1 MQIKRGLS
9 AANVLSLS
17 VGSGTGLSRPRPRLN
32 QQRSADELSKMLDQS
47 KSDSVDLKVYE
58 NDQQQPY
65 AAVDYDR
72 TMSSYHT
79 GTSSNDRSRSRSGLV
94 GVGAGGGQ
102 YTTSAAMMHTT
113 GHNTDE
119 LFGGS
124 SNNDVNSNSTNGTAS
139 TKPQSKGRSHYVDK
153 EYQNVAAANDN
164 NSLSPPSSS
173 GSGYGVAQHSP
184 QRSKVS
190 GSINNT
196 PPNSNRKTGLI
207 TSISAAAAAALS
219 PPSSS
224 SSSSSVSSSLTNK
237 HLQTMVMSTG
247 DQWDGGA
254 AGGGALHEI
263 EEGPE
268 RVVSY
273 YQDNRNGSATADRP
287 PPLPVR
293 SLGETSSRDH
303 ISRSS
308 LCSLYGTEFL
318 TVKAAEGPY
327 FSGCKNNSN
336 ANNSGD
342 SNKDNNSSDI
352 YGKNGGDGMLQLAE
366 IGYDLGLSLS
376 ELENPDGT
384 LRTGV
389 FVDSRPQQEQQQQ
402 HAPCAT
408 TILLPSSMPARQGL
422 TGGYMGSDESQ
433 RGDICSSS
441 PLSFSSTTH
450 PLDPTGQS
458 MLDLRQ
464 GDDFGSRGGTG
475 ISKGVASVG
484 GGSGNGGTGGEGSS
498 LGIKKHHTVLG
509 AGRAAVTGVFGK
521 FRKSVG

>member
-1 MQIKRGLS
+1 
-9 AANVLSLS
+9 
-17 VGSGTGLSRPRPRLN
+17 
-32 QQRSADELSKMLDQS
+32 
-47 KSDSVDLKVYE
+47 
-58 NDQQQPY
+58 
-65 AAVDYDR
+65 
-72 TMSSYHT
+72 
-79 GTSSNDRSRSRSGLV
+79 
-94 GVGAGGGQ
+94 
-102 YTTSAAMMHTT
+102 
-113 GHNTDE
+113 
-119 LFGGS
+119 
-124 SNNDVNSNSTNGTAS
+124 
-139 TKPQSKGRSHYVDK
+139 
-153 EYQNVAAANDN
+153 
-164 NSLSPPSSS
+164 
-173 GSGYGVAQHSP
+173 
-184 QRSKVS
+184 
-190 GSINNT
+190 
-196 PPNSNRKTGLI
+196 
-207 TSISAAAAAALS
+207 
-219 PPSSS
+219 
-224 SSSSSVSSSLTNK
+224 
-237 HLQTMVMSTG
+237 
-247 DQWDGGA
+247 
-254 AGGGALHEI
+254 
-263 EEGPE
+263 
-268 RVVSY
+268 
-273 YQDNRNGSATADRP
+273 
-287 PPLPVR
+287 
-293 SLGETSSRDH
+293 
-303 ISRSS
+303 
-308 LCSLYGTEFL
+308 LYGTEFL